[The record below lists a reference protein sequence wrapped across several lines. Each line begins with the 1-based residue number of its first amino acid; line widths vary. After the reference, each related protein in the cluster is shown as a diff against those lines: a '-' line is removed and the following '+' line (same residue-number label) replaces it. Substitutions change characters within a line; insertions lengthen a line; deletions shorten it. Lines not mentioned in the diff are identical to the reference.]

1 MQINLIVGFK
11 EHDFKVFS
19 KRMRVIRA
27 MEEITTIILHKA
39 KDKDFIEINL

>member
-11 EHDFKVFS
+11 EHAFKVFS